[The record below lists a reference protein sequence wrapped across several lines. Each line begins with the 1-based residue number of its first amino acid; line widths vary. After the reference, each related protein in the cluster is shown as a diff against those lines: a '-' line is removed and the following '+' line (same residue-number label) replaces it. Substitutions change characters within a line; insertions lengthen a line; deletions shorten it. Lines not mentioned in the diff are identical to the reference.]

1 MLDPKVFK
9 AYDVRGLYPAELDEE
24 GARAIARAYVGQF
37 EPQRI
42 AVGRDMRTM
51 SPSMAAAVIEGAAE
65 AGCDVVDIGM
75 VGTEMTYFAVDHL
88 GLDGGI
94 MVTASHNPKEYT
106 GMKIVRRGAL
116 PVGGDSGLYDVRDR
130 ALTGTVPVKARGTVT
145 QEDVY
150 PAFVDRVLSFVDVP
164 SIRPLRVVIDAANG
178 MAGAMLP
185 PILDRLPLDTVRC
198 FFEPDG
204 TFPNHAPN
212 PLLPENR
219 EFIVRKTLEEHADLG
234 VAYDGDADR
243 CFFVDDTGEFVP
255 GDFVTALFAESI
267 LEKEPGGKVIYDVR
281 ASWAVPETIER
292 AGGVPLLNRV
302 GHAFFKERMRRDGAV
317 FGGEVSAHYYFRDF
331 SQSDSGT
338 VPFLLMVELLS
349 KREQKLSELLRPYR
363 ERYFLTGELNTPVKD
378 VAVKLQELK
387 ERFGPEGTVS
397 HLDGI
402 SVDAADWHMNVR
414 PSNTEPL
421 LRLNLEARSQELM
434 ERKRDEVLDVIR
446 GHKPRRQRLDELPLE
461 PRQPRVE
468 RELPRARVVAR
479 DAVLVQLLGDAEP
492 LAQDEPRVVQR
503 PAPGGR
509 LRLEGGR
516 GFRHLSRR
524 LRDARRAV
532 RVADADPDR
541 QGAPFPG
548 RPLRLESTGG
558 RCSTGSTAGCCPKG

>member
-1 MLDPKVFK
+1 VLDPKVFK
-9 AYDVRGLYPAELDEE
+9 AYDVRGLYPQELDEE
-24 GARAIARAYVGQF
+24 GARAIARAYVEQF
-37 EPQRI
+37 EPARI

-65 AGCDVVDIGM
+65 AGCAVVDIGM

-116 PVGGDSGLYDVRDR
+116 PVGGDSGLFDVRDR
-130 ALTGTVPVKARGTVT
+130 ALAGTGPVKARGAVAD
-145 QEDVY
+145 QDVY
-150 PAFVDRVLSFVDVP
+150 PAFVDRVLSFVDLP
-164 SIRPLRVVIDAANG
+164 SIRPLRVVLDAANG

-185 PILDRLPLDTVRC
+185 PILERLPLDTVRC

-204 TFPNHAPN
+204 TFPNHEPN

-219 EFIVRKTLEEHADLG
+219 EFIVRKTLDEGADLG

-255 GDFVTALFAESI
+255 GDFVTAMLAESI
-267 LEKEPGGKVIYDVR
+267 LDKEPGGKVIYDVR

-331 SQSDSGT
+331 SQADSGT

-349 KREQKLSELLRPYR
+349 KRGQKLSELLRPYR

-387 ERFGPEGTVS
+387 ERFGQEGTVS

-402 SVDAADWHMNVR
+402 SVDADDWHMNVR

-421 LRLNLEARSQELM
+421 LRLNLEARSEELM

-446 GHKPRRQRLDELPLE
+446 G
-461 PRQPRVE
+461 
-468 RELPRARVVAR
+468 
-479 DAVLVQLLGDAEP
+479 
-492 LAQDEPRVVQR
+492 
-503 PAPGGR
+503 
-509 LRLEGGR
+509 
-516 GFRHLSRR
+516 
-524 LRDARRAV
+524 
-532 RVADADPDR
+532 
-541 QGAPFPG
+541 
-548 RPLRLESTGG
+548 
-558 RCSTGSTAGCCPKG
+558 